1 MTLENRVFVITGA
14 TGSTGR
20 AVSRAFADAGASLA
34 LLGAHPDRLSA
45 LVSGPGLPP
54 ERTLT
59 LPADLT
65 DPTATRA
72 AAEAVMRRFNR
83 LDGLIHLVGGWT
95 GGKSVPEID
104 LADLDSMLD
113 QHART
118 TFHAAQAFVPHL
130 IANGWGRIIVVSSP
144 LARHP
149 AGKGAAY
156 AMGKAAQEAL
166 VLSLAQELRETG
178 VTANILLVRSIGE
191 KGTTPEELAASMLY
205 LSSDEAGKINGARI
219 PLYGSPY

>member
-14 TGSTGR
+14 TGSTGK
-20 AVSRAFADAGASLA
+20 AVSRALKDAGASLA

-45 LVSGPGLPP
+45 LVSELDLPP
-54 ERTLT
+54 ERILP

-65 DPTATRA
+65 DPAATRA
-72 AAEAVMRRFNR
+72 AAQAVMHKFNR

-95 GGKSVPEID
+95 GGSPVSEID
-104 LADLDSMLD
+104 PADLDSMLA
-113 QHART
+113 QHAWT
-118 TFHAAQAFVPHL
+118 TFHAAQAFIPHL
-130 IANGWGRIIVVSSP
+130 TANGWGRVIVVSSP

-166 VLSLAQELRETG
+166 VLSLAQELKETG
-178 VTANILLVRSIGE
+178 VTANILLVKSIGE
-191 KGTTPEELAASMLY
+191 KGTTPEELAAAVLY
-205 LSSDEAGKINGARI
+205 LCSDEAGKINGARI
-219 PLYGSPY
+219 PLYGSP

>member
-14 TGSTGR
+14 TGATGR
-20 AVSRAFADAGASLA
+20 AVSRALAEAGAGLA

-45 LVSGPGLPP
+45 LVSELGLPP
-54 ERTLT
+54 ERTLA

-65 DPTATRA
+65 DPASTRA
-72 AAEAVMRRFNR
+72 AAGAVMQRFNR
-83 LDGLIHLVGGWT
+83 LDGLIHLVGGWS
-95 GGKSVPEID
+95 GGKTVPETD
-104 LADLDSMLD
+104 PSDLDAMLD
-113 QHART
+113 QHAWT

-130 IANGWGRIIVVSSP
+130 LANGWGRIIVVSSP

-166 VLSLAQELRETG
+166 VLSLAQELRESG
-178 VTANILLVRSIGE
+178 VTANILLVKSIGE
-191 KGTTPEELAASMLY
+191 KGTKPEELAASMLY
-205 LSSDEAGKINGARI
+205 LCSDEAGKLNGARI
-219 PLYGSPY
+219 PLYGSP